1 MEKFYYNENQRYI
14 IPTSDW
20 GFKRLFGTEMNKGIL
35 IGFLNEV
42 ITDRVIV
49 ELEYL
54 NTEVILPST
63 KKRRVVFDVYCR
75 CEDDTRI
82 IVEMQ
87 NCVTE
92 SFMDRSLVYS
102 ASSIIENYLYSRRKG
117 YSANRTYLIVIAGET
132 VFGNVEHSPVRLAM
146 CDIDSGSTRVLND
159 KLLQIFIEL
168 PKFADSVEELREDSC
183 FLDKF
188 AVVMKRMAECETPPE
203 IFGEGIFRRLFDAA
217 DLNGFNAQDK
227 EQYKTAVMNELDYEA
242 TLYDFKERGRK
253 EGREEGREEGI
264 KEGLAQGLK
273 EGEAKRNN
281 EIAEKLKAMGLSAEQ
296 IKEATGIDI

>member
-1 MEKFYYNENQRYI
+1 MEKLYYNENQRYI

-20 GFKRLFGTEMNKGIL
+20 GFKRLFGTEMNKDLL

-49 ELEYL
+49 GLEYL
-54 NTEVILPST
+54 NTEVILPSS

-75 CEDDTRI
+75 CEDGTRI

-92 SFMDRSLVYS
+92 SFLDRTLVYS
-102 ASSIIENYLYSRRKG
+102 ASSIIENYLYSKRKG
-117 YSANRTYLIVIAGET
+117 YTANRTYLIVIAGET
-132 VFGNVEHSPVRLAM
+132 VFGNVGHSPVRLAM
-146 CDIDSGSTRVLND
+146 CDIDSEYTSVLHD

-168 PKFADSVEELREDSC
+168 PKFAGSVEELDSGSC

-188 AVVMKRMAECETPPE
+188 AVAMKRMAECETPPE
-203 IFGEGIFRRLFDAA
+203 IFREGIFGRLFDAA

-227 EQYKTAVMNELDYEA
+227 EQYKAALMNELDYKA
-242 TLYDFKERGRK
+242 TLYDYEERGRK
-253 EGREEGREEGI
+253 EGKKEGI
-264 KEGLAQGLK
+264 K
-273 EGEAKRNN
+273 EGEAKRNK

-296 IKEATGIDI
+296 IKEATGMDI

>member
-1 MEKFYYNENQRYI
+1 MIMEKFYYSENQRYI

-20 GFKRLFGTEMNKGIL
+20 GFKRLFATEMNKDLL

-54 NTEVILPST
+54 NSEVILPST

-75 CEDDTRI
+75 CEDGARI

-117 YSANRTYLIVIAGET
+117 YNANRTYLIVIAGQA
-132 VFGNVEHSPVRLAM
+132 VFSNVDHSPVRLAM
-146 CDIDSGSTRVLND
+146 CDIDSSATMVLND

-168 PKFADSVEELREDSC
+168 PKFADSIEELREDSG

-188 AVVMKRMAECETPPE
+188 AVAMKRMAECDTPPE
-203 IFGEGIFRRLFDAA
+203 ILSEGIFGRLFDAA
-217 DLNGFNAQDK
+217 DLNGFNTQDK
-227 EQYKTAVMNELDYEA
+227 EQYKKEVMNELDYEA
-242 TLYDFKERGRK
+242 ILYDFKEEGRK
-253 EGREEGREEGI
+253 EGREEGM
-264 KEGLAQGLK
+264 K

-281 EIAEKLKAMGLSAEQ
+281 EIAEKLKSMGLTVEQ

>member
-1 MEKFYYNENQRYI
+1 
-14 IPTSDW
+14 
-20 GFKRLFGTEMNKGIL
+20 
-35 IGFLNEV
+35 
-42 ITDRVIV
+42 
-49 ELEYL
+49 
-54 NTEVILPST
+54 
-63 KKRRVVFDVYCR
+63 
-75 CEDDTRI
+75 
-82 IVEMQ
+82 
-87 NCVTE
+87 
-92 SFMDRSLVYS
+92 
-102 ASSIIENYLYSRRKG
+102 
-117 YSANRTYLIVIAGET
+117 
-132 VFGNVEHSPVRLAM
+132 
-146 CDIDSGSTRVLND
+146 LND

-253 EGREEGREEGI
+253 EG
-264 KEGLAQGLK
+264 LAQGLD
-273 EGEAKRNN
+273 EGEAKSKRA
-281 EIAEKLKAMGLSAEQ
+281 IAEKLKAMGLSAEQ